1 MDENIRFF
9 WREGE
14 AILPFNVIPK
24 GERQPLRV
32 RLGILQDQVPE
43 VVQHLKQGRH
53 VAAAWPSGKQILL
66 IGCHPNIARGSADS
80 VCLDTISLPQVVL
93 KLGSWDEAS
102 EAAQLLLAAFGGEA
116 LDEQEMLNK
125 RLALI
130 DWLVK
135 RNQNDTA
142 AIIRRYLM
150 FPIKPLGLISRV
162 GLRTAA
168 AMKAFTD
175 VAGGQ
180 WPSPESAEPAWRHFV
195 ITAFHED
202 VAFEPEEL
210 TRWFRTNG
218 WDADAAAELTKRFS
232 AEAAFLAEYEEARPA

>member
-1 MDENIRFF
+1 MDDVIRFF
-9 WREGE
+9 WRGGE
-14 AILPFNVIPK
+14 TTLPFDAIPRE
-24 GERQPLRV
+24 ERQPLRV
-32 RLGILQDQVPE
+32 RLRILQDHVPD

-53 VAAAWPSGKQILL
+53 VAAAWHFGEQILL
-66 IGCHPNIARGSADS
+66 IGCHPNIARGSDDA
-80 VCLDTISLPQVVL
+80 VCLDTTSLPQLVL
-93 KLGSWDEAS
+93 KLGSWDEAR
-102 EAAQLLLAAFGGEA
+102 EAAPLLLGAFGGEA
-116 LDEQEMLNK
+116 VDEEEGRKK

-130 DWLVK
+130 EWLQK
-135 RNQNDTA
+135 RNQDDTVA
-142 AIIRRYLM
+142 VIRRYLM
-150 FPIKPLGLISRV
+150 FPINPLGLISRV

-168 AMKAFTD
+168 AMKALTD

-180 WPSPESAEPAWRHFV
+180 WPLPESAETVWRRFV

-218 WDADAAAELTKRFS
+218 WDADAAAELTKRFG